1 MRLMGDFLA
10 GRCKMEW
17 LNKVYLVLIP
27 KTPGAEQ
34 IGDFRPIALSNSIYL
49 IIAKVLATR
58 LREVMDSLISPLQS
72 AFIPGR
78 HMLDSV
84 VAAEEIVA
92 AWRRSGT
99 SGFLWK
105 VDFAKAYD
113 SIDWRYLWNV
123 LRRRGFP
130 EEWTR

>member
-1 MRLMGDFLA
+1 MLEPEVMRLMGDFHA
-10 GRCKMEW
+10 GRCKMER

-27 KTPGAEQ
+27 KVPGAEQ

-78 HMLDSV
+78 QMLDSV
-84 VAAEEIVA
+84 VAAEEIVG

-99 SGFLWK
+99 
-105 VDFAKAYD
+105 
-113 SIDWRYLWNV
+113 
-123 LRRRGFP
+123 
-130 EEWTR
+130 